1 MLWTLDTHLKSSSL
15 SILISILASGEID
28 YVVTG
33 EGEISFPELV
43 DDIAAERNITSRII
57 HGKTVDNLDDL
68 WHLTNILEKND
79 LVYST
84 TYRREEKKDDKL
96 RTERAEKKRVRVG
109 VRVENW
115 RYHDFSDILRI
126 HGVLEDAPFDRGQ
139 YHTLNVEIQ
148 TKLSIIKERWSVH
161 QLESLKEAVAAS
173 KVPKVTF
180 VAIDDDAALIATMH
194 QYGVKPHAT
203 IDGPG
208 SGKAFDAKG
217 ENMSEFFG
225 QILSHLK
232 QVHSKGSPLIILGPA
247 FYKDDFRKF
256 GIERE
261 PEYMNNSVIEN
272 TSHVGMAG
280 IQEALKRG
288 SVTRLVKNARVGLET
303 EAVEQFLIEISKDGL
318 YSYGKAELIQALDA
332 GAVDRL
338 LITNDLVRTKDGGL
352 LLNKAK
358 TTGASVMVI
367 STVHE
372 AGKKLAGFGGAGA
385 ILRYKIR

>member
-1 MLWTLDTHLKSSSL
+1 MK
-15 SILISILASGEID
+15 ILHKDPRGSEIR
-28 YVVTG
+28 
-33 EGEISFPELV
+33 LL
-43 DDIAAERNITSRII
+43 
-57 HGKTVDNLDDL
+57 VDNLDDL

-79 LVYST
+79 LIYST
-84 TYRREEKKDDKL
+84 TFRREEKKDDKL
-96 RTERAEKKRVRVG
+96 RTDRAEKKKVRVG
-109 VRVENW
+109 LRVESW
-115 RYHDFSDILRI
+115 KYHDFSDMLRI

-139 YHTLNVEIQ
+139 YHTLNVEAQ
-148 TKLSIIKERWSVH
+148 TRLTIIKDHWYGH
-161 QLESLKEAVAAS
+161 QLDRLKDAVAAS
-173 KVPKVTF
+173 KIPKVTF
-180 VAIDDDAALIATMH
+180 VAIDDDAALIASMH
-194 QYGVKPHAT
+194 HYGIKPHAT
-203 IDGPG
+203 INGPG

-217 ENMSEFFG
+217 ENMAEFFG

-232 QVHSKGSPLIILGPA
+232 QVHAKGSPLIILGPA

-261 PEYMNNSVIEN
+261 PEYMNNSVVEN

-303 EAVEQFLIEISKDGL
+303 EAVEQFLVEISKDGL
-318 YSYGKAELIQALDA
+318 YSYGKAELVQALDA
-332 GAVDRL
+332 GAVEKL
-338 LITNDLVRTKDGGL
+338 LITNDLVRTEEGGV

-358 TTGASVMVI
+358 ASGASVMVI

-385 ILRYKIR
+385 ILRYKIH